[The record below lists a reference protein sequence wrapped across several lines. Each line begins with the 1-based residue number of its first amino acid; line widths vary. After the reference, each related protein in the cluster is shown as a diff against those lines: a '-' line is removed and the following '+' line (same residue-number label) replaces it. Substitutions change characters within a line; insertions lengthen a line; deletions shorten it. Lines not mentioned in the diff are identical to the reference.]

1 MGKVIHSDIV
11 YSLQSVY
18 VKPCF
23 HKPNQTVTKTGI
35 GVKILSEQYD
45 NMFQMEYKWMPF
57 T

>member
-45 NMFQMEYKWMPF
+45 NMFQMEYK
-57 T
+57 